1 MTFAANP
8 ATPVSGSSQAI
19 AFTLDGQPVQAR
31 PGETLWD
38 VARRVGTELPHLC
51 HRPGLPPAGN
61 CRACVV
67 EVVGERVLTA
77 ACCRAPEPGMR
88 VRTDSA
94 RAVQARR
101 TVLELLAA
109 DAPDSAALHADSEL
123 VHWQRATGAE
133 PGRWPA
139 RGAAQAAAAADTTH
153 PAITVRLDACIQCT
167 RCVRACRDLQG
178 NDVLGLA
185 GRGAQVHIVFDQG
198 DAVADSTCVACG
210 ECVQACPT
218 GALAP
223 ANGALARRSERRV
236 DTICPYCGVGCAITV
251 HVAEGRVLRVD
262 GADGPANAGR
272 LCVKGRFG
280 LDYVHHPRRLTTPL
294 LRRPGVPKDPALLLP
309 GPDGRVNEDAW
320 WAQFRPA
327 TWEEALDAA
336 AAGLARVRDAAWA
349 AGVHGRAMPVAG
361 FGSAKGSNEEAY
373 LFQKLIRSAFR
384 THNVDHCTRLCH
396 ASSVAALMEAIGS
409 GAVSN
414 PVRDCA
420 LADLIVVI
428 GANPVQNHPVAATWI
443 KNAVRR
449 GARLVL
455 IDPRRTELARV
466 AWRTLTFTPGT
477 DVALL
482 NALLHV
488 IVSEGLVNDAF
499 VAARVQP
506 GDLQALRAHLQ
517 AFTPEAMA
525 PLCGIDAATLREVAR
540 AYATAPASL
549 IFWGMGVAQ
558 HSHGTDNAR
567 ALIALALLTG
577 QIGRPGT
584 GLHPLRGQNNVQGAS
599 DAGLIPMVLPDYHRV
614 TDPAHRAVAE
624 AAWGLP
630 AGFLPAEPGL
640 TVVEILHAAAE
651 GRIRAMLIQGEN
663 PAMSDPDAAH
673 ARAGLAR
680 LEHLVV
686 SDLFL
691 TETAALADVVLPA
704 AAWLEK
710 TGTVTNTDRT
720 VQLGRPVLSP
730 PGQARADAWILE
742 QLARRLGLNWHYD
755 IDPLGGAP
763 TADSGIGR
771 VFDEM
776 AGLMPALSGLRW
788 QRLLRIGAITHPVPS
803 ADDPGHPVVFTER
816 FPTPDGRAHL
826 VPARLGAPAEPADSA
841 YPYVL
846 ITGRQLEHWHTGAMT
861 RRSAVLDA
869 LEPVPHVS
877 LHPQTLQSLGVRVG
891 ERVCLRSRR
900 GSVTAAVRADEAVP
914 AGVAFLPFA
923 YAEAAANLLTIAA
936 LDPVAKIAEVKYCA
950 VAIEPVRAPAA
961 EAAAL

>member
-1 MTFAANP
+1 MSSRAEP
-8 ATPVSGSSQAI
+8 API
-19 AFTLDGQPVQAR
+19 AFTLDGRSVDAR
-31 PGETLWD
+31 PGESIWD
-38 VARRVGTELPHLC
+38 VARRVGTTLPHLC
-51 HRPGLPPAGN
+51 HRPGVPTAGN

-67 EVVGERVLTA
+67 EVVGERTLA
-77 ACCRAPEPGMR
+77 ASCCRAPEPGMQ

-94 RAVQARR
+94 RAVRARR

-109 DAPDSAALHADSEL
+109 DAPDTAALRCDSEL
-123 VHWQRATGAE
+123 AHWHQAVGAR
-133 PGRWPA
+133 PGRWRA
-139 RGAAQAAAAADTTH
+139 RGAAQAAARPDLSH
-153 PAITVRLDACIQCT
+153 PAFTVRLDACIQCT
-167 RCVRACRDLQG
+167 RCVRACRDVQG

-185 GRGAQVHIVFDQG
+185 ARGGQAHIVFDQG
-198 DAVADSTCVACG
+198 DRVADSTCVACG

-223 ANGALARRSERRV
+223 ANGAYTRRADRTV
-236 DTICPYCGVGCAITV
+236 DSVCPFCGVGCAVTL
-251 HVAEGRVLRVD
+251 HVRDGRIDRVD
-262 GADGPANAGR
+262 GAPGPANDGR

-280 LDYVHHPRRLTTPL
+280 MDYVHHPQRLTTPL
-294 LRRPGVPKDPALLLP
+294 IRRADAPKDPAILTRGPGGRADHATLL
-309 GPDGRVNEDAW
+309 
-320 WAQFRPA
+320 AQFRPA
-327 TWEEALDAA
+327 TWDEALDVA

-349 AGVHGRAMPVAG
+349 QGLRGRAMPVAG

-373 LFQKLIRSAFR
+373 LFQKLMRSAFR

-396 ASSVAALMEAIGS
+396 ASSVAALMEGIGS

-414 PVRDCA
+414 PVRDA
-420 LADLIVVI
+420 AHAAFILVI

-455 IDPRRTELARV
+455 ADPRRTELARY
-466 AWRTLTFTPGT
+466 AWRTLTFIPGA

-482 NALLHV
+482 NAMLHV
-488 IVSEGLVNDAF
+488 IVTEGLVNEAF
-499 VAARVQP
+499 VAERVRP
-506 GDLQALRAHLQ
+506 GDLDALRAHLQ

-525 PLCGIDAATLREVAR
+525 PLCGIDADTIREVAR
-540 AYATAPASL
+540 AYATSPASL

-599 DAGLIPMVLPDYHRV
+599 DAGLIPMVLPDYHAV
-614 TDPAHRAVAE
+614 GQPAHRAAAE

-630 AGFLPAEPGL
+630 DGFLPAEPGL
-640 TVVEILHAAAE
+640 TVVEILDAAYD

-686 SDLFL
+686 IDIFL

-704 AAWLEK
+704 TAWPEK
-710 TGTVTNTDRT
+710 TGSVTNTDRT
-720 VQLGRPVLSP
+720 VQLGRPAVAE
-730 PGQARADAWILE
+730 PGEARADAWILE
-742 QLARRLGLNWHYD
+742 QLARRLGLGWDYG
-755 IDPLGGAP
+755 IDAHGGGAEP
-763 TADSGIGR
+763 GSGIGR

-776 AGLMPALSGLRW
+776 HDLMPALAGLSW
-788 QRLLRIGAITHPVPS
+788 ERLLHVGAITHPVP
-803 ADDPGHPVVFTER
+803 APDDPGHPIVFTDR
-816 FPTPDGRAHL
+816 FPTADSRAHL
-826 VPARLGAPAEPADSA
+826 VPARLGPPAEPPDRD
-841 YPYVL
+841 YPFVL

-869 LEPVPHVS
+869 LEPAPHVS
-877 LHPQTLQSLGVRVG
+877 LHPQTLARLGVAAG
-891 ERVCLRSRR
+891 EPVVLRSRR
-900 GSVTAAVRADEAVP
+900 GQITVATRVDETIP
-914 AGVAFLPFA
+914 PDVAFLPFA
-923 YAEAAANLLTIAA
+923 YAEAAANLLTNPA

-950 VAIEPVRAPAA
+950 VAIEPAPVATTA
-961 EAAAL
+961 V

>member
-1 MTFAANP
+1 MREGTAP
-8 ATPVSGSSQAI
+8 EVPPRATADGVLS
-19 AFTLDGQPVQAR
+19 FTLDGRSVQAR
-31 PGETLWD
+31 PGETIWD
-38 VARRVGTELPHLC
+38 VAHRVGTELPHLC

-67 EVVGERVLTA
+67 EVVGERTLA
-77 ACCRAPEPGMR
+77 ASCCRLPEPGMK

-94 RAVQARR
+94 RAQRARR

-123 VHWQRATGAE
+123 ARWQQATGAQ
-133 PGRWPA
+133 PARWPA
-139 RGAAQAAAAADTTH
+139 RGAVQATAVPDTSH
-153 PAITVRLDACIQCT
+153 PAFTVRLDACIQCT
-167 RCVRACRDLQG
+167 RCVRACRDVQG
-178 NDVLGLA
+178 NDVLGMA
-185 GRGAQVHIVFDQG
+185 GRGALARIVFDQG

-223 ANGALARRSERRV
+223 ANGALARRAEQQV
-236 DTICPYCGVGCAITV
+236 DTVCPYCGVGCAVTV
-251 HVAEGRVLRVD
+251 HVTQGRVVRVE
-262 GADGPANAGR
+262 GANGPANAGR

-280 LDYVHHPRRLTTPL
+280 LDYVHHPGRLTTPL
-294 LRRPGVPKDPALLLP
+294 VRRPGVPKDPGLLLP
-309 GPDGRVNEDAW
+309 GPEGRPDEAAW
-320 WAQFRPA
+320 LAQFRPA
-327 TWEEALDAA
+327 TWDEALDIA

-349 AGVHGRAMPVAG
+349 AGLQGRAMPVAG

-396 ASSVAALMEAIGS
+396 ASSVAALMEAVGS

-420 LADLIVVI
+420 LADVIVVI

-449 GARLVL
+449 GARLIL
-455 IDPRRTELARV
+455 IDPRRTELARH

-488 IVSEGLVNDAF
+488 IVSDGLVNEAF
-499 VAARVQP
+499 VAERVRC
-506 GDLQALRAHLQ
+506 GDLEALRAHLQ
-517 AFTPEAMA
+517 PFTPEAMA
-525 PLCGIDAATLREVAR
+525 PVCGIDAATLREVAH
-540 AYATAPASL
+540 AYATSPASM

-577 QIGRPGT
+577 HIGRPGT

-614 TDPAHRAVAE
+614 TEPQHRAAAE
-624 AAWGLP
+624 SAWGLP
-630 AGFLPAEPGL
+630 AGFLPDEPGL
-640 TVVEILHAAAE
+640 TVVEIIDAAAA

-663 PAMSDPDAAH
+663 PAMSDPDAGH

-680 LEHLVV
+680 LQHLVV
-686 SDLFL
+686 SDIFL
-691 TETAALADVVLPA
+691 TETGALADVVLPA

-710 TGTVTNTDRT
+710 TGSVTNTDRT
-720 VQLGRPVLSP
+720 VQLGRAALTP

-742 QLARRLGLNWHYD
+742 QLARRLGLAWRYD

-763 TADSGIGR
+763 EPDSGIGR

-776 AGLMPALSGLRW
+776 AGLMPALAGLRW
-788 QRLLRIGAITHPVPS
+788 ERLLQVQAITHPVPT
-803 ADDPGHPVVFTER
+803 ADDPGHPVVFTEH
-816 FPTPDGRAHL
+816 FATADGRAHL
-826 VPARLGAPAEPADSA
+826 VPARLGAPAEPPDAR
-841 YPYVL
+841 YPYIL

-869 LEPVPHVS
+869 IEPMPHVS
-877 LHPQTLQSLGVRVG
+877 LHPQTLRALGVRAGDEV
-891 ERVCLRSRR
+891 RLRSRR
-900 GSVTAAVRADEAVP
+900 GEVTVAVRVDEAIP
-914 AGVAFLPFA
+914 EGVAFLPFA

-950 VAIEPVRAPAA
+950 VAIEPVAA
-961 EAAAL
+961 TAALVSA